1 MLVHGTGENEGNQ
14 LHVRKHSGI
23 RASPRSHCPPQGAFP
38 PRRSGQFLVDTLE
51 GARVGLESM
60 GSHPVRVMA
69 AYARR
74 PKVIHPG
81 DDRILVKI
89 NALLFGGARA
99 GVEFGIPVLA
109 GVPLVNSLSDFSL
122 GVPCSWFHLAPTSQG
137 VADSEFLLSVSEQS
151 PMPTLQEAISGPLTP
166 KKIVEIAESQCHE
179 LDWMDAAEGMRC
191 VKKAEGTYAGPFGA
205 GYRPFFLVMP
215 SSHRDA
221 PTRAWSSTSD

>member
-1 MLVHGTGENEGNQ
+1 MKATSFMSENTAAYALVPDLIAHIRERFP
-14 LHVRKHSGI
+14 HVVPVYFWSTR
-23 RASPRSHCPPQGAFP
+23 
-38 PRRSGQFLVDTLE
+38 E
-51 GARVGLESM
+51 GARVGFESM

-74 PKVIHPG
+74 PKVLHPG

-89 NALLFGGARA
+89 NSLLFGGARA
-99 GVEFGIPVLA
+99 GAEFGIPVLA

-151 PMPTLQEAISGPLTP
+151 PMSTSQEGISGPLTP
-166 KKIVEIAESQCHE
+166 KDIVEIAESQCHQ

-191 VKKAEGTYAGPFGA
+191 VKRAEGAYAGPFGA

-215 SSHRDA
+215 SSHGDA
-221 PTRAWSSTSD
+221 PTNRSTVPSKARGRASLVR